1 MNRIQEAS
9 ALDYYDSYLATA
21 VEQKLMGGDYKLP
34 ILPVIATKLIGRL
47 SNDQESLENI
57 AALVEQDQALA
68 GHVLRFANSVLFAG
82 NTPVSSIQEGITR
95 VGFKVIGEFATILTF
110 GDSIFKA
117 KGLEPLMDRIL
128 SHAVLTAYIGREMA
142 SLLQKDADQQ
152 FMCGLLHTVGKPIIL
167 QLVSEMGLLIPM
179 DPPHEG
185 LIAMT
190 DRLHLKA
197 GKLACNR
204 WNLPNEVRSC
214 CAHYQ
219 DSERAKKHQ
228 GTVRITCLASQLAE
242 FCQTEDTFLEEKLKD
257 HSLFATLG
265 LQQDQIQQIFDI
277 KEKILED
284 TKAMLEVATA

>member
-9 ALDYYDSYLATA
+9 ALDYYESYLATA
-21 VEQKLMGGDYKLP
+21 VEQKLTGGDYKLP
-34 ILPVIATKLIGRL
+34 ILPVIATKLISRL

-82 NTPVSSIQEGITR
+82 NAPVSSIQEGITR

-185 LIAMT
+185 LITMT

-214 CAHYQ
+214 CAHYL
-219 DSERAKKHQ
+219 DSEKAKKHQ
-228 GTVRITCLASQLAE
+228 DTVRITCLASQLAE
-242 FCQTEDTFLEEKLKD
+242 LCQTEDAFLEEKLKD
-257 HSLFATLG
+257 HSLFTALG
-265 LQQDQIQQIFDI
+265 LQQDQIQEIFDI
-277 KEKILED
+277 KEKIMED

>member
-82 NTPVSSIQEGITR
+82 STPVSSIQEGITR

-179 DPPHEG
+179 NPPHEG

-214 CAHYQ
+214 CAHYL
-219 DSERAKKHQ
+219 DSESAKKHQ
-228 GTVRITCLASQLAE
+228 DTVRITCLASQLAE
-242 FCQTEDTFLEEKLKD
+242 LCQTEDAFLEEKLKD